1 MSAARSERM
10 TQVEKSVAELQQSM
24 GVLKRS
30 MGELTPRVETLEN
43 EQLYLRWDMAPS
55 SLYLVVL

>member
-1 MSAARSERM
+1 MAAARSERM
-10 TQVEKSVAELQQSM
+10 TQIEKSVAEVQQAM

-43 EQLYLRWDMAPS
+43 EQWYLRRDMAPS
-55 SLYLVVL
+55 RLDLVVL